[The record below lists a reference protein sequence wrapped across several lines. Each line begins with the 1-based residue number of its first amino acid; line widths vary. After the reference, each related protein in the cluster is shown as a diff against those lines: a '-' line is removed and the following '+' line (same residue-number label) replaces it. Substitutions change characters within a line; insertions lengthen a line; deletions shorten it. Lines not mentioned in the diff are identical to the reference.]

1 MPRRYCAKN
10 VPTGTP
16 ARRSG
21 GRRAEPHVAAGMP
34 WSGRFEQRRAS
45 TANDDPGE
53 GLRCVKR
60 LTGAAAPVN
69 RATVQDA
76 TPRSLFQPNRPQP
89 GPTLT
94 RPTELLTRSNF
105 RRCRRGAVV
114 QGPFRESRA
123 IPQHKGGVDGQS
135 HEVVRDPRAISAS
148 VSCRCPLAAPLSK
161 VQARVL
167 STSQRCRDRSKCLRV
182 RHGGASAGPNGG
194 HLLGHKEP

>member
-1 MPRRYCAKN
+1 MLNRMWRPGCRG
-10 VPTGTP
+10 P
-16 ARRSG
+16 G
-21 GRRAEPHVAAGMP
+21 GLNSAGQALLTMT
-34 WSGRFEQRRAS
+34 Q
-45 TANDDPGE
+45 DE

-105 RRCRRGAVV
+105 RRCRRR
-114 QGPFRESRA
+114 GPSSKDHSENHALSRNIKAALTASPMKWFR
-123 IPQHKGGVDGQS
+123 G
-135 HEVVRDPRAISAS
+135 PRAISTS